1 MRDMERDMADRRKFL
16 KATASL
22 TALTPITAGL
32 ADTSD
37 LNKPEI
43 QRHVTLGKTGLR
55 ISEIGFGS
63 SSLQNESLVS
73 YALERG
79 VTYFDTAESYRFGW
93 SEEAMGKG
101 LKGHRDNIVLAS
113 KTKAQA
119 NSTESEMMEALEA
132 SLKRLQTDYLDI
144 YFNHAVNRVNRME
157 NDAWA
162 NFTEKAVMQGKIRF
176 RGMSGH
182 GSRLAK
188 CLEYSI
194 DNDLVDVILC
204 AYNFGEDPDLIA
216 RLKNKFHFAAE
227 QSDLPPVLDKAHE
240 KNIGVIAMKTL
251 LGARLNDMRK
261 FEAPGRTYAQAA
273 LRWVLS
279 SPRVDAAIISMNS
292 MPEIDEYIGASVL
305 EDEVVGDAGLLGR
318 YAAMQSGKYCHH
330 GCDKCESACP
340 HGVDI
345 AEVLRTRMYDVDYGN
360 KALAIED
367 YARLRVD
374 GLLGDGSGDAAS
386 ACLTCDNKVCAGACP
401 YGVPIPEFTLDA
413 ARRLG

>member
-1 MRDMERDMADRRKFL
+1 MSDRRKFL
-16 KATASL
+16 KATAGL
-22 TALTPITAGL
+22 TAISPIASNL
-32 ADTSD
+32 VKADI
-37 LNKPEI
+37 NKPEI
-43 QRHVTLGKTGLR
+43 QRHVTLGKTGLKV
-55 ISEIGFGS
+55 SEIGFGS
-63 SSLQNESLVS
+63 SSLQKEELVS
-73 YALERG
+73 HALDRG

-101 LKGHRDNIVLAS
+101 LKGSRDKIILAS

-119 NSTESEMMEALEA
+119 NSTEAEMMQALEG
-132 SLKRLQTDYLDI
+132 SLTRLQTDYLDI
-144 YFNHAVNRVNRME
+144 YFNHAVNHVNRMQ

-162 NFTEKAVMQGKIRF
+162 NFTEKAISQGKIRF

-188 CLEYSI
+188 CLTYSI

-216 RLKNKFHFAAE
+216 RLKNTFHFAAN

-251 LGARLNDMRK
+251 MGARLNDMRK

-292 MPEIDEYIGASVL
+292 VREIDEYVGASVL
-305 EDEVVGDAGLLGR
+305 DDEVVGDAGLLGR
-318 YAAMQSGKYCHH
+318 YASLQSGKYCHH
-330 GCDKCESACP
+330 GCDKCEGACP
-340 HGVDI
+340 HNVDI

-360 KALAIED
+360 KALAVED
-367 YARLRVD
+367 YARLGV
-374 GLLGDGSGDAAS
+374 GAS
-386 ACLTCDNKVCAGACP
+386 ACLGCDNAVCAGACP
-401 YGVPIPEFTLDA
+401 YGIPIPEFTKDA
-413 ARRLG
+413 AERLG

>member
-1 MRDMERDMADRRKFL
+1 MSDRRKFL
-16 KATASL
+16 KATAGL
-22 TALTPITAGL
+22 TAISPVASGL
-32 ADTSD
+32 VKADI
-37 LNKPEI
+37 NKPEI
-43 QRHVTLGKTGLR
+43 QRHVTLGKTGLKV
-55 ISEIGFGS
+55 SEIGFGS
-63 SSLQNESLVS
+63 SSLQNEELVS
-73 YALERG
+73 YALDRG

-101 LKGHRDNIVLAS
+101 LKGSRDKIILAS
-113 KTKAQA
+113 KTKAQS
-119 NSTESEMMEALEA
+119 NTTEAEMMEALEG
-132 SLKRLQTDYLDI
+132 SLTRLQTDYLDI
-144 YFNHAVNRVNRME
+144 YFNHAVNHVNRMQ

-162 NFTEKAVMQGKIRF
+162 NFTEKAVSQGKIRF

-188 CLEYSI
+188 CLTYSI

-216 RLKNKFHFAAE
+216 RLKNTFHFAAN

-251 LGARLNDMRK
+251 MGARLNDMRK
-261 FEAPGRTYAQAA
+261 FETPGRTYSQAA

-292 MPEIDEYIGASVL
+292 ATDIDEYVGASVL

-318 YAAMQSGKYCHH
+318 YASLQSGKYCHH
-330 GCDKCESACP
+330 GCDKCEGACP

-360 KALAIED
+360 KALAVED
-367 YARLRVD
+367 YARLGV
-374 GLLGDGSGDAAS
+374 GAS
-386 ACLTCDNKVCAGACP
+386 ACLGCDNAVCADACP
-401 YGVPIPEFTLDA
+401 YGVPIPEFTNDA
-413 ARRLG
+413 AERLG

>member
-1 MRDMERDMADRRKFL
+1 MVNRRSFL
-16 KATASL
+16 KATAAIS
-22 TALTPITAGL
+22 ASMPIASAQGSAGQIE
-32 ADTSD
+32 
-37 LNKPEI
+37 NYVE
-43 QRHVTLGKTGLR
+43 LGRTGLKV
-55 ISEIGFGS
+55 SEIGFGS
-63 SSLQNESLVS
+63 SSLQDHSLVEH
-73 YALERG
+73 ALDRG

-101 LKGHRDNIVLAS
+101 LKGHRQNVVLAS

-119 NSTESEMMEALEA
+119 NSTESEIMQALES

-144 YFNHAVNRVNRME
+144 YFNHAVNHVDRMQ

-162 NFTEKAVMQGKIRF
+162 NFTEKAIQQGKIRF

-182 GSRLAK
+182 GSRLAN

-204 AYNFGEDPDLIA
+204 AYNFGEDPDLIS
-216 RLKNKFHFAAE
+216 RLRNTFHFAAI
-227 QSDLPPVLDKAHE
+227 QSDLPPVLDKARE

-251 LGARLNDMRK
+251 MGARLNDMRK
-261 FEAPGRTYAQAA
+261 FEAEGRTYAQAA

-279 SPRVDAAIISMNS
+279 SPRVDAAVISMTTTKKI
-292 MPEIDEYIGASVL
+292 EEYIGASSQP
-305 EDEVVGDAGLLGR
+305 DEIVGDAGILGR
-318 YAAMQSGKYCHH
+318 YFALQAGKYCHH
-330 GCDKCESACP
+330 GCDKCEDACP

-367 YARLRVD
+367 YARL
-374 GLLGDGSGDAAS
+374 GAGAS
-386 ACLTCDNKVCAGACP
+386 ACLTCDSKVCSGACP
-401 YGVPIPEFTLDA
+401 YGIPIPAYALDA
-413 ARRLG
+413 AKRLG

>member
-1 MRDMERDMADRRKFL
+1 MIDRRKFL
-16 KATASL
+16 KTSAALSAAAPASVF
-22 TALTPITAGL
+22 
-32 ADTSD
+32 ADSA
-37 LNKPEI
+37 EI
-43 QRHVTLGKTGLR
+43 KHYVELGKTGLK

-63 SSLQNESLVS
+63 SSLQDETLVS
-73 YALERG
+73 HALDRG

-93 SEEAMGKG
+93 SEEAVGKG
-101 LKGHRDNIVLAS
+101 LKGHRDRVVLAS

-119 NSTESEMMEALEA
+119 NSSETEIMQALEA

-144 YFNHAVNRVNRME
+144 YFNHAVNRVNRMQ

-162 NFTEKAVMQGKIRF
+162 NFTEKAVRQGKIRF

-182 GSRLAK
+182 GSRLAR

-204 AYNFGEDPDLIA
+204 AYNFGEDPDLID
-216 RLKNKFHFAAE
+216 RLRNTFHFAAI
-227 QSDLPPVLDKAHE
+227 QSDLPPILDKARE

-251 LGARLNDMRK
+251 MGARLNDMRQ
-261 FEAPGRTYAQAA
+261 FEAQGRTYAQAA

-279 SPRVDAAIISMNS
+279 SPRVDAAIISMTSTSKIN
-292 MPEIDEYIGASVL
+292 EYIGASAQP
-305 EDEVVGDAGLLGR
+305 DEIVGDAGLLGR
-318 YAAMQSGKYCHH
+318 YAALQSGKYCHH
-330 GCDKCESACP
+330 GCNHCEDACP

-367 YARLRVD
+367 YARL
-374 GLLGDGSGDAAS
+374 GSNSAS
-386 ACLTCDNKVCAGACP
+386 ACISCDNKVCSSACP
-401 YGVPIPEFTLDA
+401 YGVPIPQYTSDA
-413 ARRLG
+413 AERLG